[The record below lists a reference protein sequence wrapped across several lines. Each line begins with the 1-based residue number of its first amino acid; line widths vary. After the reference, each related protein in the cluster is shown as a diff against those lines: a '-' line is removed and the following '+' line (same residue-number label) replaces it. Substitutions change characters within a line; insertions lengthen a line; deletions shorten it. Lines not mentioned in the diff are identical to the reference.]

1 MKKFSDYITSNPYKI
16 IVLFALISIGLGAFL
31 PMAQVDP
38 DVQNMLPENME
49 SRVALKKIETFF
61 GGTKMAMLLFTSDTL
76 LSEKSMSRIASIAEK
91 VKTVKGVQQVNSITG
106 FPGFMDSLKTKTSE
120 ELKSKLKSLD
130 MVYGRM
136 ISKDFRT
143 ASIIIS
149 LDSAAP
155 EYEMTKKLREIVAG
169 LPGDE
174 DVVFGGMPFVNE
186 IIQDDIPKDMAL
198 FMPAGIILMIL
209 FLFFCFREAKGVV
222 MPLVVV
228 VMSILVGMGLI
239 PILGWKIQMVTILL
253 PVILIAIANNYGIH
267 IVSRYQLE
275 KKENSLRT
283 NREIASKV
291 VSELTAPVLATG
303 LTTVAGLLCLVTH
316 IIIPAGQLGI
326 LSSIG
331 VVFALFASL
340 LFVPALLVI
349 TDKNKDKTSES
360 VNSELSIADKFIEK
374 AAVVITKNSG
384 KILLLVVAFTVVAAI
399 GIKYIRVDSNP
410 VNFYGPDSDIVKMS
424 KLINSEFGGAQVIS
438 IIAEGDLNNPE
449 VLQKIDNLESRI
461 SELKNVGNTMSIAR
475 VLKSISVVGGGKSEL
490 PKTYGRLQQYYSGIM
505 MNDPASVSSLM
516 TFDRKKAQIMVQITS
531 ESNSAIKSVKKE
543 IDALIA
549 GDTLFPFSGG
559 SASIFTEL
567 IDKVVSGQV
576 FTLIASLFIIT
587 FLVMIFFKSFVAGL
601 ISFIPLAIALIFLFG
616 FMGYSGVTL
625 DISTAML
632 SSIMIGVGVDYT
644 IHFLWKYRD
653 ERSKGNSSENA
664 VTASLKMVGR
674 GIVFNALSV
683 VIGFSVLILSSFE
696 PIKFFGYLIALSIS
710 TCMIGALVILPAIC
724 VKFNLKLYRER

>member
-1 MKKFSDYITSNPYKI
+1 MKKISKYITHNPYKI
-16 IVLFALISIGLGAFL
+16 IVFFFLFSLFFAAFL
-31 PMAQVDP
+31 PMAEVDP

-49 SRVALKKIETFF
+49 SRIALKKIETSF

-76 LSEKSMSRIASIAEK
+76 FSEKSMSRIDAIAKK
-91 VKTVKGVQQVNSITG
+91 VKLMKGVQQVNSITS
-106 FPGFMDSLKTKTSE
+106 FPGFMASLKTKTSK
-120 ELKSKLKSLD
+120 ELKSRLSSLD

-136 ISKDFRT
+136 ISKDFKT

-155 EYEMTKKLREIVAG
+155 EYEMTKKLRKIVASV
-169 LPGDE
+169 PGSE
-174 DVVFGGMPFVNE
+174 EVVFGGMPFVNE

-198 FMPAGIILMIL
+198 FMPVGILLMVL
-209 FLFFCFREAKGVV
+209 FLFFCFREVKGVV
-222 MPLVVV
+222 MPLIVV
-228 VMSILVGMGLI
+228 VMSILVGMGFI

-275 KKENSLRT
+275 KKENPQKGT
-283 NREIASKV
+283 KDVVEKV
-291 VSELTAPVLATG
+291 VSELAAPVLATG

-340 LFVPALLVI
+340 FFVPALIVV
-349 TDKNKDKTSES
+349 TEKNNKTS
-360 VNSELSIADKFIEK
+360 VDKKNEISTVDRLIEK
-374 AAVVITKNSG
+374 AAFSITKHAG
-384 KILLLVVAFTVVAAI
+384 VILLLVVAVTIAAAV
-399 GIKYIRVDSNP
+399 GIKYITVDSNP

-424 KLINSEFGGAQVIS
+424 KLINSEFGGAQIIS
-438 IIAEGDLNNPE
+438 IIAEGDLNNPD
-449 VLQKIDNLESRI
+449 VVKKIDELEEKI
-461 SELKNVGNTMSIAR
+461 GKLKNVGNTMSIAR
-475 VLKSISVVGGGKSEL
+475 VLRSITAVGGGKAYL
-490 PKTYGRLQQYYSGIM
+490 PKTYGRLQQYYTGIM
-505 MNDPASVSSLM
+505 MNDPASVSGLM
-516 TFDRKKAQIMVQITS
+516 TFDRHKAQIMVQITS
-531 ESNSAIKSVKKE
+531 ESNSAIKSVKKD
-543 IDALIA
+543 IDRLID
-549 GDTLFPFSGG
+549 GDSLFPFSGG

-567 IDKVVSGQV
+567 IDKVVSGQI

-587 FLVMIFFKSFVAGL
+587 LLVMFFFRSFAAGL
-601 ISFIPLAIALIFLFG
+601 ISFIPLAVALVFLFG
-616 FMGYSGVTL
+616 FMGYAGVTL

-653 ERSKGNSSENA
+653 ERSSGKSSEES
-664 VTASLKMVGR
+664 VITSLKMVGR
-674 GIVFNALSV
+674 GVVFNALSV

-696 PIKFFGYLIALSIS
+696 PIKFFGYLIALSIL
-710 TCMIGALVILPAIC
+710 TCMIGALIILPAIC
-724 VKFNLKLYRER
+724 VKFNLKLYREK